1 MQNSLLLSDDL
12 KKLFNCYELY
22 KLFQNRVLRYYFIY
36 KSNV

>member
-22 KLFQNRVLRYYFIY
+22 KLFAKPCAALLFYL
-36 KSNV
+36 